1 MAGDVLVG
9 GDHHVAIVG
18 IGQTHHA
25 RRRTDVSQAGLV
37 REAVD
42 RALADAKLTID
53 DIDSI
58 VVASGPVLFAAVNQP
73 EKWVADAIGA
83 TLKPVVRITSGG
95 GTGLAGALAGYYQI
109 AGGFADRVLVVAYDK
124 LSEGALQYSISTLY
138 DPFWGREF
146 AVGIMGF
153 SAAYWRARMD
163 VLGHTEEAAARVGV
177 KNRRNAMR
185 NPYAH
190 GKKEVTVD
198 EVMNSRPLAWP
209 IKLLDV
215 PPISDGAAAVVL
227 SSEKLAAKSTDR
239 PAWIHGMGYFCEA
252 DNAPSRSMLVSE
264 PLAIAARRIYRAAGI
279 TNPRRQFD
287 VVEVQEPYTCFELS
301 YYESLGLCAPGE
313 AAELIASGATDMDG
327 DIPVNPS
334 GGCMGANPIGAAG
347 LIRLIE
353 AASQVMGKA
362 GDMQIKGAK
371 LALAQSGGGWANL
384 RGVAVLGA

>member
-1 MAGDVLVG
+1 MGRHVG
-9 GDHHVAIVG
+9 IVG
-18 IGQTHHA
+18 VGQTHHS

-42 RALADAKLTID
+42 RALKDANLTIE
-53 DIDSI
+53 DIDSV
-58 VVASGPVLFAAVNQP
+58 VVATGPVLFAAVNQP

-83 TLKPVVRITSGG
+83 TMKPVVRITSGG
-95 GTGLAGALAGYYQI
+95 GTGLAGALSGYYQI
-109 AGGFADRVLVVAYDK
+109 ASGFADRVLVVAYDK

-163 VLGHTEEAAARVGV
+163 ILGHTEEAAAMVAV
-177 KNRRNAMR
+177 KNRRNAMN

-190 GKKEVTVD
+190 VKKEVTVED
-198 EVMNSRPLAWP
+198 VLKSKALAWP
-209 IKLLDV
+209 IKALDV

-227 SSEKLAAKSTDR
+227 SCEELAAKSTDR
-239 PAWIHGMGYFCEA
+239 PAWIRGMGYFCEA
-252 DNAPSRSMLVSE
+252 DNAPARSMLVSE
-264 PLAIAARRIYRAAGI
+264 PLALAARRVYRAAGI

-301 YYESLGLCAPGE
+301 YYESLGLCVPGE
-313 AAELIASGATDMDG
+313 AAEFIRSGATQLDG

-334 GGCMGANPIGAAG
+334 GGCLGANPIGAAA

-362 GDMQIKGAK
+362 AGNQIPNAK
-371 LALAQSGGGWANL
+371 LALAQAGGGWANL
-384 RGVAVLGA
+384 RGIAVLGA